1 MALIIKKKSCVI
13 FCRYLVG
20 HHNLSSKKYF
30 LDLGEISNLPNSNT
44 MCYGTLRKKYID
56 GFFDNLIFLAPCF
69 LNIYIVQANFH
80 AHILGFINY
89 YFIF

>member
-30 LDLGEISNLPNSNT
+30 PDLREISNLLNLPFDLFLIKRYYLLLINKKTKNT
-44 MCYGTLRKKYID
+44 PPLMP
-56 GFFDNLIFLAPCF
+56 FS
-69 LNIYIVQANFH
+69 
-80 AHILGFINY
+80 
-89 YFIF
+89 

>member
-30 LDLGEISNLPNSNT
+30 PDLREISNLPNSKF
-44 MCYGTLRKKYID
+44 KK
-56 GFFDNLIFLAPCF
+56 NLL
-69 LNIYIVQANFH
+69 IYQKKERDQNCVNQTYVNHKIREP
-80 AHILGFINY
+80 
-89 YFIF
+89 